1 MRQNWFFVINF
12 KRTPVSRS
20 ISDLSKIEF
29 FHIYIFFYL
38 GFLSRTFTNRRTAG
52 EKGEAMSLTTHY
64 HFHSIHTYLDI
75 SQAIAAE
82 SSPLQIAC
90 SWYILM
96 SKGYFVEHFFG
107 RAKLPGFDVITL
119 CMETSIIITLSHQ
132 MFSSRWAQKH
142 YSKRS

>member
-38 GFLSRTFTNRRTAG
+38 GFLSRTFANCRTAG
-52 EKGEAMSLTTHY
+52 RKGEAISLSTHY

-82 SSPLQIAC
+82 ISPVQIAC

-96 SKGYFVEHFFG
+96 SRSYFVEHFLG
-107 RAKLPGFDVITL
+107 RANLRGFDFITL
-119 CMETSIIITLSHQ
+119 WMETSIIITLSHQ